1 MITHFVRSKEL
12 PTALPSLKLR
22 LEHAVSHVLLIL
34 PNKKTTLA
42 SGFYGRG
49 DMIRTCDTLVPNQV
63 LYQAELRPVDK
74 VVIYIRQKKYKC
86 KQKI

>member
-1 MITHFVRSKEL
+1 MVGATRLFGAQAPHPKGP

-42 SGFYGRG
+42 SGFYGRNG
-49 DMIRTCDTLVPNQV
+49 GI
-63 LYQAELRPVDK
+63 
-74 VVIYIRQKKYKC
+74 
-86 KQKI
+86 